1 MKTSIIKSIF
11 AIVLF
16 TTVFTSCTE
25 SDNGY
30 DTVSKEV
37 PTFELTTTTS
47 VAAVIATATGTPT
60 VYTNDDVIEAYV
72 TSNDA
77 GGNFYKSLSLQDVQ
91 TGGPAPLGFSVS
103 INQSML
109 FERGFFAGRKV
120 YIKLKGLAIAKVFGT
135 MVIGHIDPTDAT
147 RINGIEGLEMAD
159 FLFPSA
165 TIVDE
170 STLVRHMSLAAAAS
184 DIVQNTLIEI
194 DNVQFADN
202 SLARTYFDVDSGGVA
217 TNQDIVDA
225 ILGGRSRYCRISK
238 FAPFSTGKVPTGR
251 GTIRG
256 VMTKYN
262 SDYQF
267 LVRSEAD
274 FKLTNPRTYNF
285 PATLTENFSSYAAT
299 GSYSAFTS
307 FVNFPNY
314 LNFAPVGTK
323 KWFVKTG
330 GFLEMSS
337 FGGAIE
343 NNKAYFIVPVDM
355 TAASTMKFDLK
366 STFFLNSL
374 GFKLYR
380 TTDYVPGMK
389 LSDATLTD
397 ISTACNQ
404 AFPAANATL
413 TAVTYNIPATVTGNG
428 YFVFAYVG
436 SSISTGPAVT
446 TTIDIDNIIIN

>member
-11 AIVLF
+11 AFALL
-16 TTVFTSCTE
+16 TAFTSCTE

-30 DTVSKEV
+30 DSVSKEV
-37 PTFELTTTTS
+37 PTYELTTTKT
-47 VAAVIATATGTPT
+47 VATVIATATTTPT

-77 GGNFYKSLSLQDVQ
+77 GGNFYKSISFQDVQ

-103 INQSML
+103 VNQSML
-109 FERGFFAGRKV
+109 FERGFYAGRKV
-120 YIKLKGLAIAKVFGT
+120 YIKLKGLAIAKIFGT
-135 MVIGHIDPTDAT
+135 LQIGHIDPTNNT
-147 RINGIEGLEMAD
+147 RISGIEGLEMSN

-170 STLVRHMSLAAAAS
+170 STLVRHMTLAAAAT

-194 DNVQFADN
+194 DNVQFSDN

-225 ILGGRSRYCRISK
+225 TNFGRSRYCRISK
-238 FAPFSTGKVPTGR
+238 FAPFSTGNVPTGR

-267 LVRSEAD
+267 LVRSESD
-274 FKLTNPRTYNF
+274 FKLTSPRTYNF
-285 PATLTENFSSYAAT
+285 VSTLNENFTSYTAS
-299 GSYSAFTS
+299 GSYNVFTTPTA
-307 FVNFPNY
+307 FPNY
-314 LNFAPVGTK
+314 LNFAPVGDK

-330 GFLEMSS
+330 GFLEMSA
-337 FGGAIE
+337 FGGTIE
-343 NNKAYFIVPVDM
+343 DTKAYFIVPVNM
-355 TAASTMKFDLK
+355 TAASSIKFDLK

-389 LSDATLTD
+389 IQDATLTD

-404 AFPAANATL
+404 AFPTANATL
-413 TAVTYNIPATVTGNG
+413 TAVTYNIPTAVTGNG
-428 YFVFAYVG
+428 YFVFEYVG
-436 SSISTGPAVT
+436 TNIATGPAVT
-446 TTIDIDNIIIN
+446 TTIDIDNIIVN